1 MATNLLG
8 LPNAILP
15 PLEDTVNVP
24 QWILTVLLVGG
35 TALDRKVVIQTLTT

>member
-15 PLEDTVNVP
+15 PLEDTVKVH
-24 QWILTVLLVGG
+24 QRIVTALLVGG

>member
-15 PLEDTVNVP
+15 PLDDTVNIP
-24 QWILTVLLVGG
+24 QQIFTALLVGG
-35 TALDRKVVIQTLTT
+35 TALDRKVVIQTLTI